1 MFPIYVSKLTI
12 TKEFIPLLWY
22 PAEEN
27 RCGDYNINT
36 FVIFE
41 CVLVYLSKKKCE
53 LGFLGLSKRSIMKDS
68 WTNALYL
75 VSHPENIFLSVC
87 KAGRNVKPPL
97 THWGKIVN
105 DPPGWDECENWN
117 YA

>member
-1 MFPIYVSKLTI
+1 M
-12 TKEFIPLLWY
+12 Y

-53 LGFLGLSKRSIMKDS
+53 LGFLGLSKCSIMKDS
-68 WTNALYL
+68 RIFVNTNALYL

-105 DPPGWDECENWN
+105 DPLAETNVHKDITHKNSVFENKN
-117 YA
+117 VAH

>member
-1 MFPIYVSKLTI
+1 MRISV
-12 TKEFIPLLWY
+12 
-22 PAEEN
+22 
-27 RCGDYNINT
+27 
-36 FVIFE
+36 FVE
-41 CVLVYLSKKKCE
+41 KKCE
-53 LGFLGLSKRSIMKDS
+53 LGFLGLSKCSNMKDS